1 MKPIKI
7 LYPFSIWLLRISM
20 LVFAYFIFFDEVK
33 ALNLDTVNFY
43 KAILFCLSA
52 IALFVGG
59 FLGKPTATVLAA
71 IFIFLISAFQIVKDW
86 TGVDAK
92 ILVFLFPLVLAFFF
106 FSVPVNKRK

>member
-20 LVFAYFIFFDEVK
+20 LVFAYFVFFNEVK
-33 ALNLDTVNFY
+33 VFNFDTVNFY
-43 KAILFCLSA
+43 KATIFCLSA

-59 FLGKPTATVLAA
+59 FLSKPTATVLAA
-71 IFIFLISAFQIVKDW
+71 IFIFLISGFQIIKDW
-86 TGVDAK
+86 TAVDAN
-92 ILVFLFPLVLAFFF
+92 ILAFLFPLVLAFFF